1 MVLYCIPVNA
11 SSIVSTSLTKLDAVE
26 AKYSME
32 TVSSINVYKDILKE
46 RLNSVELYYDL
57 SEKMPKEALKLLE
70 PIANIEKA
78 VEELDNNRIQVTYTL
93 KSKNPVEIQKFQ
105 SGNVERIYNVTS
117 YSYIMKAKENTGS
130 VTEDSAQSDITFR
143 NTAYYSYYT
152 SNNFR
157 VLKLTK
163 WSTKITRFVETKL
176 RNLQLSAV
184 CSGTAEET
192 AVYNEKNSTTVASPK
207 VGTTYSLNTGFKYH
221 YVTTAALIQYKAQV
235 TYSHGN
241 SSYTP
246 NSYITLGTIG

>member
-117 YSYIMKAKENTGS
+117 YSYIMKA
-130 VTEDSAQSDITFR
+130 
-143 NTAYYSYYT
+143 

-163 WSTKITRFVETKL
+163 GSTKITRFVETKL

-246 NSYITLGTIG
+246 NSYITLDTIG